1 LVAPSRAAWSENP
14 CKNTPDR
21 GILRPTIDAST
32 TNDRGTATGPIIE
45 NPLHGERL
53 RFLKTVPETDGELV
67 QYESWLAP
75 QGSVGVP
82 HVHPIQE
89 SRFLV
94 VSGRAS
100 FMVNGNILEL
110 GPRETLTVAP
120 RTPHYLWNAGDTE
133 AHLII
138 EFRPG
143 LLKQEYFETAFGLA
157 RDGRLNLNGI
167 RNVLQYAVLT
177 AAYRKE
183 SRPLAQPGWAH
194 AALVCL
200 APLGWLLGYRAHYD
214 RYCTRPAD

>member
-1 LVAPSRAAWSENP
+1 MRRQYPPWDTSATTETTTTS
-14 CKNTPDR
+14 DR
-21 GILRPTIDAST
+21 PA
-32 TNDRGTATGPIIE
+32 ATGPIIE

-53 RFLKTVPETDGELV
+53 RFLKTVPETDGELI

-75 QGSVGVP
+75 KGSVGVP
-82 HVHPIQE
+82 HVHPVQE

-94 VSGRAS
+94 LSGRAS
-100 FMVNGNILEL
+100 FTVDGKPLEL
-110 GPRETLTVAP
+110 GPGETLTVGP
-120 RTPHYLWNAGDTE
+120 HTPHYLWNAGDTE

-177 AAYRKE
+177 AVYRRE
-183 SRPLAQPGWAH
+183 SRPLNQPLWAH
-194 AALVCL
+194 VALICL
-200 APLGWLLGYRAHYD
+200 APLGWLLGYRAHYS